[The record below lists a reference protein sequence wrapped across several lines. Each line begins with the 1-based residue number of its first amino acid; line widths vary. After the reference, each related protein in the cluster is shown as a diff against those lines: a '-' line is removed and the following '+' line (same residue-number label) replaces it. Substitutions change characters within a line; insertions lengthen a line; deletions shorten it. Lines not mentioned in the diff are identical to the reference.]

1 MTRALAIQAGIGIAS
16 GVAGIALLRRRAA
29 SPEGIYALRIAGMML
44 LALCLFLTGF
54 ALVASMV
61 GVA

>member
-1 MTRALAIQAGIGIAS
+1 MTRALVIQAGIGIAS
-16 GVAGIALLRRRAA
+16 GVAGLALLRRRAA
-29 SPEGIYALRIAGMML
+29 SPKGIYALRIAGMML
-44 LALCLFLTGF
+44 VALCLFLTGF